1 MHLRRTHSPPTAVRH
16 RFRMV
21 PWLAAALWVAGCGEH
36 QDDAPAAAPP
46 VRQIAVAAA
55 PAQVRDVLV
64 TERSVGQL
72 ESLVIPEIAAE
83 VEGRIVQGYVKT
95 GERVVPGQLLA
106 ELEVAD
112 YQIAA
117 EATRAE
123 LGQLEALAANQ
134 RRTVARY
141 AKLSANKLIS
151 ADRYDEAIAQLQALE
166 EQIRAARARL
176 QQSERALT
184 KTRILSPYAGV
195 VDAELISPGDFVK
208 VGDPLFRVATVD
220 RLRARLPLP
229 ELLAGKISVGQTVE
243 LWSPVAPE
251 IRVTSTISE
260 IRPTIG
266 VGNRAID
273 VFAIFDNPGSW
284 QPGGSV
290 TGEIVTERRA
300 AALMVPETAVVL
312 RPAGTVV
319 YVVEDSVA
327 RQRPVETGIYRDG
340 LVEIRSGIGPKDLVI
355 DSGAG
360 FLTDGAA
367 VSVVAV
373 QGR

>member
-1 MHLRRTHSPPTAVRH
+1 VRH
-16 RFRMV
+16 RFRIV
-21 PWLAAALWVAGCGEH
+21 PWLAVALWVTGCGEH
-36 QDDAPAAAPP
+36 KDDAPAVAPP
-46 VRQIAVAAA
+46 VRQIAVTAA

-72 ESLVIPEIAAE
+72 ESLVIPEVAAE
-83 VEGRIVQGYVKT
+83 VEGRIVQGYIKT

-123 LGQLEALAANQ
+123 LGQLAALADNQ

-151 ADRYDEAIAQLQALE
+151 AHRYDEAVAQLQALE

-208 VGDPLFRVATVD
+208 VGKPLFRVATVD

-229 ELLAGKISVGQTVE
+229 ELLASKISVGQTVD

-251 IRVTSTISE
+251 VRVTSAISE

-273 VFAIFDNPGSW
+273 VFAVFDNPGTW

-290 TGEIVTERRA
+290 TGEIVTERRP
-300 AALMVPETAVVL
+300 AALLVPENAVVL

-319 YVVEDSVA
+319 YVVEGGIA
-327 RQRPVETGIYRDG
+327 RQHPVETGVYREG
-340 LVEIRSGIGPKDLVI
+340 LVEIRSGIGPRDLVI

-360 FLTDGAA
+360 FLTDGTA
-367 VSVVAV
+367 VSMVAA